1 MSFLKSMQ
9 ERYTTK
15 MYDSSKKIDKQKIE
29 ELKEILRLSPSSI
42 NSQPWEFIFVSD
54 EETKKQLAE
63 VSKHNKEKI
72 LNCDTVVVFNGID
85 NISLFEEQINQRL
98 PEGSINYYNNFIKP
112 LPKHGV
118 EAWIHKQVYLALGV
132 FMSACAEMQIDSTPM
147 EGIQPKEYDK
157 ILNQTDYKT
166 VVAIAIGYRDKEDY
180 NQLSK
185 NPKSRRNAEEVIKS
199 I

>member
-42 NSQPWEFIFVSD
+42 NSQPWEFVFVSD

-63 VSKHNKEKI
+63 VAKHNKEKI
-72 LNCDTVVVFNGID
+72 LKCDSVIVFNGID
-85 NISLFEEQINQRL
+85 NISLFEEQIQQRL
-98 PEGSINYYNNFIKP
+98 PEGSINYYNSFIKP
-112 LPKHGV
+112 LPEHGIK
-118 EAWIHKQVYLALGV
+118 AWIHKQVYLALGV

-147 EGIQPKEYDK
+147 EGILPEEFDK

-166 VVAIAIGYRDKEDY
+166 VVAVAIGYRDKDDY

-185 NPKSRRNAEEVIKS
+185 NPKSRRKAENVIKS

>member
-15 MYDSSKKIDKQKIE
+15 VYDDSKKINKQKIE

-54 EETKKQLAE
+54 EKTKRQLAE

-85 NISLFEEQINQRL
+85 NISLFEEQIQQRL

-112 LPKHGV
+112 LPEHEVK
-118 EAWIHKQVYLALGV
+118 AWFHKQVYLSLGV

-166 VVAIAIGYRDKEDY
+166 VVAVAIGYRDKEDY

-185 NPKSRRNAEEVIKS
+185 SPKSRRNAEDVIKS

>member
-15 MYDSSKKIDKQKIE
+15 MYDATKKIDKQKIE

-54 EETKKQLAE
+54 KETKRQLAE

-85 NISLFEEQINQRL
+85 NISLFEEQIQQRL

-112 LPKHGV
+112 LSEHGIK
-118 EAWIHKQVYLALGV
+118 AWIHKQVYLALGV

-185 NPKSRRNAEEVIKS
+185 NPKSRRKAEEVIKS